1 MSKLGVVVLIIFA
14 VVIIA
19 MIGFRVPPKPFQRRT
34 LAGSQGSAPADI
46 EIPAGLPAPVERFF
60 KAFAPDGLGDTRS
73 VVFYGRGR
81 IRPFGI
87 WLPARFVFIHEAGR
101 NYRHYFEATWFGMP
115 FLKVNEG
122 YVDGKSFFESPMGNL
137 NDDPA
142 ANQGANLAL
151 WAEAGWFPSVWITDA
166 RVRWEAVDDCTALL
180 RVPFGS
186 DTETFVARFNPAT
199 GLLDTME
206 AMRYREA
213 GEGKP
218 KILWIA
224 RSELAQASAN
234 GKAIASGSAMW
245 LDQGAPWAYFNM
257 ETAIY
262 NADVAQYLR
271 ARGN

>member
-34 LAGSQGSAPADI
+34 LAGSRGPDPAKV

-60 KAFAPDGLGDTRS
+60 KAFAPAGLDDTRS

-81 IRPFGI
+81 IKPFGI
-87 WLPARFVFIHEAGR
+87 WLPARFVFIHETGK
-101 NYRHYFEATWFGMP
+101 NYRHYFEATWFGIP
-115 FLKVNEG
+115 ILKVNEG

-137 NDDPA
+137 NDDSNT
-142 ANQGANLAL
+142 NQGANLAL

-166 RVRWEAVDDCTALL
+166 RVRWEAVDDETALL
-180 RVPFGS
+180 RAPFGS
-186 DTETFVARFNPAT
+186 GIETIVARFNSTT

-218 KILWIA
+218 KLLWIA
-224 RSELAQASAN
+224 RSELAQASVN
-234 GKAIASGSAMW
+234 GKSIASGSAMW

-262 NADVAQYLR
+262 NADVARYLR
-271 ARGN
+271 ARGP